1 MNGLWLLAPFLLVR
15 FGLLLSREA
24 AGRAAR
30 FAPMEGGE
38 RMAYWVYQ
46 LSTGA
51 LFLYLPFL
59 RVGPAPALPLWAGL
73 VCYLSGLALC
83 AASIA
88 AFSAPRTGGLCT
100 GGAYRLSRNP
110 MYVSYFLCFAGMAL
124 LTRSAILFG
133 VVLVFQVSG
142 HWITLAEERWC
153 AEIFGADYR
162 RYSERVRR
170 YL

>member
-15 FGLLLSREA
+15 FGPLLNREA
-24 AGRAAR
+24 AARAAR

-38 RMAYWVYQ
+38 RAAYWVYQ

-51 LFLYLPFL
+51 LFLCLPFL
-59 RVGPAPALPLWAGL
+59 RVGPAPALPFWAGL
-73 VCYLSGLALC
+73 ACYLSGLALC
-83 AASIA
+83 AASVA
-88 AFSAPRTGGLCT
+88 AFSAPSDGGLRTGGV
-100 GGAYRLSRNP
+100 YRLSRNP

-124 LTRSAILFG
+124 LTRSAVLFG
-133 VVLVFQVSG
+133 VVLVFQISG
-142 HWITLAEERWC
+142 HWIILAEERWC
-153 AEIFGADYR
+153 AETFGEDYR